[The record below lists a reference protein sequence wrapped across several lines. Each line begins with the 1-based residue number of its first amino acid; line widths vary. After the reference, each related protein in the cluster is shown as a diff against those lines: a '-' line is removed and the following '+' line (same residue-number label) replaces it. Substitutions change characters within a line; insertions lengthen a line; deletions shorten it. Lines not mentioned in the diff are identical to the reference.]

1 MLPSLPLPGMRALGA
16 RMFIYA
22 DRHGGDPGMLKRLYG
37 WCLRGTPLAALDP
50 ICAQIATHI
59 SPEDRAALHA
69 LGARDAQMAVLSCG
83 TAELSQGTLLAA
95 GLSQVFAHIEANR
108 LLTRDGRIVGIE
120 RRIYR
125 PETKVEVVSRYGI
138 PWEQVIAVGDGHTDL
153 PLLDRAG
160 LPILIA
166 AGDRARRFS
175 DRPYRIVPSLSD
187 ALALVAA
194 HTQ

>member
-1 MLPSLPLPGMRALGA
+1 MRTLGA
-16 RMFIYA
+16 RLFIYA
-22 DRHGGDPGMLKRLYG
+22 DRHGWDPGMLKRLYG
-37 WCLRGTPLAALDP
+37 WCLRGTLRAALDP

-59 SPEDRAALHA
+59 SHADRAALRA
-69 LGARDAQMAVLSCG
+69 LGARGVQMTVLSCG
-83 TAELSQGTLLAA
+83 TAELSQGTLRAA
-95 GLSQVFAHIEANR
+95 GLSQVFARVEANR
-108 LLTRDGRIVGIE
+108 LLTRDARIAGIE

-125 PETKVEVVSRYGI
+125 PETKVDIVARYGI
-138 PWEQVIAVGDGHTDL
+138 PWEQVIAVGDGYTDL

-175 DRPYRIVPSLSD
+175 GRPYHIVPSLSD